1 MPGPAQTDSGAM
13 CARAHQRIQRG
24 IDYPGALAFRG
35 SRCASGGRRCRV
47 RLYLELAQ
55 RSFQQTLAYRGA
67 ALAGI
72 FTNGIFGVMIA
83 SVFLALYHSR
93 ASGGE
98 PVQGWTRDQT
108 ITLVWINQ
116 SMLMTVYLW
125 GWWEVTRNIQSGAIV
140 TELLKPYDYF
150 TYWLSRDLGR
160 ALAHFLIRGIPTFLI
175 GVIAFDLLAPESWA
189 RGVAFLMSVV
199 MAVIVSFC
207 LRFMANLAG
216 FWVLDY
222 RGIAAMFAA
231 VMNVLSGMLAPLAF
245 LPEPVRLVAN
255 ALPFRAVIMMPN
267 EVYLGQVPIWQGLG
281 FQALWI
287 GILIASARRLMASGE
302 RRLVVQGG

>member
-1 MPGPAQTDSGAM
+1 M
-13 CARAHQRIQRG
+13 
-24 IDYPGALAFRG
+24 
-35 SRCASGGRRCRV
+35 
-47 RLYLELAQ
+47 RLYLELAR
-55 RSFQQTLAYRGA
+55 RSFQQTLTYRGA

-72 FTNGIFGVMIA
+72 FTNGVFGIMIA
-83 SVFLALYHSR
+83 SVFLALYQSQ
-93 ASGGE
+93 AGDDA
-98 PVQGWTRDQT
+98 VQGWTRDQT

-116 SMLMTVYLW
+116 SMLMTVYMW

-175 GVIAFDLLAPESWA
+175 GAIAFDILAPDSWT
-189 RGVAFLMSVV
+189 RGVAFLLSVAL
-199 MAVIVSFC
+199 AVTVSFC
-207 LRFMANLAG
+207 LRFMANLTG

-245 LPEPVRLVAN
+245 LPDPVRIVAN
-255 ALPFRAVIMMPN
+255 ALPFRAVIMTPN

-281 FQALWI
+281 FQVVWIALLVL
-287 GILIASARRLMASGE
+287 GARWLMSKGE
-302 RRLVVQGG
+302 RQLVVQGG

>member
-1 MPGPAQTDSGAM
+1 M
-13 CARAHQRIQRG
+13 
-24 IDYPGALAFRG
+24 
-35 SRCASGGRRCRV
+35 
-47 RLYLELAQ
+47 RLYLELAR
-55 RSFQQTLAYRGA
+55 RSFQQTLTYRGA

-72 FTNGIFGVMIA
+72 FTNGVFGIMIA
-83 SVFLALYHSR
+83 SVFLALYQSQ
-93 ASGGE
+93 SGDDA
-98 PVQGWTRDQT
+98 VQGWTRDQT

-116 SMLMTVYLW
+116 SMLMTVYMW

-175 GVIAFDLLAPESWA
+175 GVIAFDILAPESWT
-189 RGVAFLMSVV
+189 RGVAFLLSVALSV
-199 MAVIVSFC
+199 TVSFC
-207 LRFMANLAG
+207 LRFMANLTG

-245 LPEPVRLVAN
+245 LPDPVRIVAN
-255 ALPFRAVIMMPN
+255 ALPFRAVIMTPN
-267 EVYLGQVPIWQGLG
+267 EVYLGQVAIWQGLG
-281 FQALWI
+281 FQLLWI
-287 GILIASARRLMASGE
+287 ALLVLGARWLMSKGE
-302 RRLVVQGG
+302 RQLVVQGG

>member
-1 MPGPAQTDSGAM
+1 M
-13 CARAHQRIQRG
+13 
-24 IDYPGALAFRG
+24 
-35 SRCASGGRRCRV
+35 
-47 RLYLELAQ
+47 RLYLELAR
-55 RSFQQTLAYRGA
+55 RSFAQTLAYRGA

-72 FTNGIFGVMIA
+72 FTNGIFGIMIA
-83 SVFLALYHSR
+83 SVFLALYQSQ
-93 ASGGE
+93 ASGGGDSAE
-98 PVQGWTRDQT
+98 GWSRDQT

-116 SMLMTVYLW
+116 SLLMTVYMW

-150 TYWLSRDLGR
+150 SYWLSRDLGR
-160 ALAHFLIRGIPTFLI
+160 ALAHFIIRGIPTFLI
-175 GVIAFDLLAPESWA
+175 GAIAFDILAPASWT
-189 RGVAFLMSVV
+189 RGAAFLLSAV

-245 LPEPVRLVAN
+245 LPEPVRIVAN
-255 ALPFRAVIMMPN
+255 ALPFRAVIMTPN
-267 EVYLGQVPIWQGLG
+267 EVYLGQVAVWQGLG

-287 GILIASARRLMASGE
+287 ALLIFSARWLMAKGE
-302 RRLVVQGG
+302 RQLVVQGG

>member
-1 MPGPAQTDSGAM
+1 M
-13 CARAHQRIQRG
+13 
-24 IDYPGALAFRG
+24 
-35 SRCASGGRRCRV
+35 
-47 RLYLELAQ
+47 RLHLELAR
-55 RSFQQTLAYRGA
+55 RSFAQTLAYRGA

-72 FTNGIFGVMIA
+72 FTNGIFGIMIA
-83 SVFLALYHSR
+83 SVFLALYQSQ
-93 ASGGE
+93 SGDDA
-98 PVQGWTRDQT
+98 VQGWTRDQT

-160 ALAHFLIRGIPTFLI
+160 ALAHFLIRGLPTFLI
-175 GVIAFDLLAPESWA
+175 GAIAFDILAPASWA
-189 RGVAFLMSVV
+189 RGIAFLLSVLL
-199 MAVIVSFC
+199 AVIVSFC
-207 LRFMANLAG
+207 LRFIANVLG

-245 LPEPVRLVAN
+245 LPEPVRIVAN
-255 ALPFRAVIMMPN
+255 ALPFRAVIMTPN
-267 EVYLGQVPIWQGLG
+267 EVYLGQVAVWQGLG
-281 FQALWI
+281 FQVLWI
-287 GILIASARRLMASGE
+287 PYWSSAHDG
-302 RRLVVQGG
+302 

>member
-1 MPGPAQTDSGAM
+1 M
-13 CARAHQRIQRG
+13 
-24 IDYPGALAFRG
+24 
-35 SRCASGGRRCRV
+35 
-47 RLYLELAQ
+47 RLYLELAR
-55 RSFQQTLAYRGA
+55 RSFQQTLTYRGA
-67 ALAGI
+67 AVAGT
-72 FTNGIFGVMIA
+72 FTNGVFGIMIA
-83 SVFLALYHSR
+83 SVFLALYQSQSSDD
-93 ASGGE
+93 A
-98 PVQGWTRDQT
+98 VQGWTRDQT

-175 GVIAFDLLAPESWA
+175 GAIAFDILAPASWT
-189 RGVAFLMSVV
+189 RGVAFLLSVV
-199 MAVIVSFC
+199 LAVIVSFC

-245 LPEPVRLVAN
+245 LPDPVRIVAN
-255 ALPFRAVIMMPN
+255 ALPFRAVIMTPN
-267 EVYLGQVPIWQGLG
+267 EVYLGQVAVWQGLG
-281 FQALWI
+281 FQVLWI
-287 GILIASARRLMASGE
+287 ALLVLGARWLMAKGE
-302 RRLVVQGG
+302 RQLVVQGG

>member
-1 MPGPAQTDSGAM
+1 M
-13 CARAHQRIQRG
+13 
-24 IDYPGALAFRG
+24 
-35 SRCASGGRRCRV
+35 
-47 RLYLELAQ
+47 RLYVELAR
-55 RSFQQTLAYRGA
+55 RSFAQTLAYRGA
-67 ALAGI
+67 TLAGI
-72 FTNGIFGVMIA
+72 FTNGVFGIMIA
-83 SVFLALYHSR
+83 SVFLALYQSQG
-93 ASGGE
+93 SGGE
-98 PVQGWTRDQT
+98 AVKGWTRDQT

-175 GVIAFDLLAPESWA
+175 GVIVFDLLAPASWMRA
-189 RGVAFLMSVV
+189 AAFLLSVV
-199 MAVIVSFC
+199 LAVIVSFC
-207 LRFMANLAG
+207 LRFLANLAG

-222 RGIAAMFAA
+222 RGIAAMFMA
-231 VMNVLSGMLAPLAF
+231 VMNVLSGMMAPLAF
-245 LPEPVRLVAN
+245 LPDPIRIAASV
-255 ALPFRAVIMMPN
+255 LPFRAVIMTPN
-267 EVYLGQVPIWQGLG
+267 EVYLGQVSNWEGLG

-287 GILIASARRLMASGE
+287 VLLILSCRWLMTQGE

>member
-1 MPGPAQTDSGAM
+1 MRHYSFRISQPYSGSSGVHLSKTIALQPLGLQRCTRRFSSPSRLPGHGHSTKVP
-13 CARAHQRIQRG
+13 ARAAVQ
-24 IDYPGALAFRG
+24 
-35 SRCASGGRRCRV
+35 SGEWLR
-47 RLYLELAQ
+47 
-55 RSFQQTLAYRGA
+55 
-67 ALAGI
+67 
-72 FTNGIFGVMIA
+72 
-83 SVFLALYHSR
+83 
-93 ASGGE
+93 
-98 PVQGWTRDQT
+98 
-108 ITLVWINQ
+108 
-116 SMLMTVYLW
+116 
-125 GWWEVTRNIQSGAIV
+125 TRNIQSGAIV

-287 GILIASARRLMASGE
+287 GILIASARRLMAIGE

>member
-1 MPGPAQTDSGAM
+1 M
-13 CARAHQRIQRG
+13 
-24 IDYPGALAFRG
+24 
-35 SRCASGGRRCRV
+35 
-47 RLYLELAQ
+47 RLYLELAR
-55 RSFQQTLAYRGA
+55 RSFQQTLTYRGA
-67 ALAGI
+67 ALAGT
-72 FTNGIFGVMIA
+72 FTNGIFGIMIA
-83 SVFLALYHSR
+83 SMFLALYHSQ
-93 ASGGE
+93 ASGGSD
-98 PVQGWTRDQT
+98 PVEGWTRDQT

-116 SMLMTVYLW
+116 SLLMTVYMW

-175 GVIAFDLLAPESWA
+175 GAILFEVLAPGSWM
-189 RGVAFLMSVV
+189 RVLAFLASIVL
-199 MAVIVSFC
+199 AVIVSFC

-222 RGIAAMFAA
+222 RGIAAIFAA
-231 VMNVLSGMLAPLAF
+231 VLNVLSGMLAPIAF
-245 LPEPVRLVAN
+245 LPEPMRVLAN
-255 ALPFRAVIMMPN
+255 VLPFRAVIMTPN

-287 GILIASARRLMASGE
+287 GILVAASRWLMGIGE
-302 RRLVVQGG
+302 RQLVVQGG